1 MEKIIFFYKR
11 IAKKIKESDF
21 WSNLKIRIVLL
32 LTLLLNLSLWVAVI
46 IKSRSISIPFY
57 NPVSS
62 STRYLLPENK
72 EIFIIPI
79 VATFI
84 LIANYYLAYKIFK
97 QEKFLSSLFLAAS
110 LFIQILLI
118 ITFIFYLLV

>member
-11 IAKKIKESDF
+11 IAKKFKENDF

-32 LTLLLNLSLWVAVI
+32 ITLLLNLSLWIVVI
-46 IKSRSISIPFY
+46 TKSRSISIPFY

-84 LIANYYLAYKIFK
+84 LIANSYLAYKIFK